1 VPDEVRT
8 WNQDQDQG
16 IPPPRGGRG
25 GCSPG
30 PGPGPKSWT
39 IVHSAY
45 SFLRGA
51 SRPEALVARAA
62 ALGIRRLALADEGS
76 LAGAVAFWDAC
87 RGAGIEPLIGAT
99 WRERVYLARNR
110 AGYANLCRILSGKDV
125 EPAGLWVK
133 PRREVREVW
142 FATAQEWRVHRLLS
156 AIREN
161 TLVAHVEG
169 LVDPDACL
177 RAEDVAPPVEPWDAL
192 PAPKVFPRDQGGIA
206 RLRALAERGLAWR
219 YPAHPPR
226 ERLAREL
233 ALIAKLGYADYFN
246 VVHDIVQYSRGRGLP
261 VAGRGSGASS
271 VVAYCL
277 GITNVCPVAF
287 DLPFERFLHEGR
299 TDYPD
304 IDVDFSWRVRDDV
317 IAEVFRR
324 FGDVAMVSTHIT
336 FQRRSAFREA
346 AKAYG
351 YSDEQVSLLQ
361 KGKVDVPDRPRLE
374 AAAAAIHGLPRHY
387 SVHPGGIVLHPDGV
401 APLGLAEKGVLV
413 TQYDKD
419 AVERAGLVKIDLL
432 GNRALSTIRET
443 VDVLGGGIDVENLPV
458 DAPTVALLHEGR
470 TLGCNQLES
479 PAMRSLVRMMRPS
492 DAKGLMKALA
502 LIRPGAASLG
512 MKEAFVRRERGLDPS
527 PDVDLLRDTHGIM
540 LYEDDAMVVASALTG
555 LSLAE
560 GDRFRRRVQKL
571 RTDEERRAVSA
582 EFVAAAARHG
592 TPRDVAE
599 AWWIQMAKFNE
610 FSFCR
615 AHAAS
620 YGVLAWASAWLA
632 AHHPAA
638 HWVGA
643 LNNNQGLYDAR
654 VYLEQAKREG
664 IRVLLPCVRRSG
676 VEFALEDGAIRTGF
690 HRIFGLEA
698 REIEAI
704 LAERPF
710 DSLEDFLARVKLSAP
725 SLRALALCGALDTFG
740 VPRPQA
746 LLFARSKGGKVP
758 PIPDFTEAEKFAHE
772 LDLLG
777 LSARRHILAHLAPG
791 PRAFDSRGLAAAAG
805 RRVRLLGIMATARIT
820 VTAASEPMEFLTL
833 EDEHGIFEAVLF
845 PAVFARCRRYIGTI
859 GPYEVV
865 GRVEERYGAAAI
877 RAEAVRPV
885 PLAVRVPRG
894 SESGTSRYAAL
905 GTGTR

>member
-1 VPDEVRT
+1 M
-8 WNQDQDQG
+8 
-16 IPPPRGGRG
+16 
-25 GCSPG
+25 
-30 PGPGPKSWT
+30 
-39 IVHSAY
+39 VHSAF

-51 SRPEALVARAA
+51 SRPEAIVARAA
-62 ALGIRRLALADEGS
+62 ELGIRRLALADEGN
-76 LAGAVAFWDAC
+76 LAGAVEFWDAC
-87 RGAGIEPLIGAT
+87 RAAGIEPLLGAT
-99 WRERVYLARNR
+99 KGNRVYIARNR
-110 AGYANLCRILSGKDV
+110 EGYGNLCRILSGKDV

-142 FATAQEWRVHRLLS
+142 FATPDEWRVHRLLS

-161 TLVAHVEG
+161 TLVSHVEG
-169 LVDPDACL
+169 LADPGAFL
-177 RAEDVAPPVEPWDAL
+177 TGEEIAPDVEPWDVL
-192 PAPKVFPRDQGGIA
+192 PAPKVFPRNQGGLE
-206 RLRALAERGLAWR
+206 RLRALCERGLAWR
-219 YPAHPPR
+219 YPAAPPR
-226 ERLAREL
+226 ERLEREL
-233 ALIAKLGYADYFN
+233 GLIARLGYADYFC
-246 VVHDIVQYSRGRGLP
+246 VVHDIVRFSRERGLP

-271 VVAYCL
+271 VVSYVL
-277 GITNVCPVAF
+277 GISNVCPVEF

-346 AKAYG
+346 AKAFG
-351 YSDEQVSLLQ
+351 YSDEQVSMLQ
-361 KGKVDVPDRPRLE
+361 KGGIDVPDRPKLE
-374 AAAAAIHGLPRHY
+374 AAAAAILDLPRHF

-401 APLGLAEKGVLV
+401 APLALAEKGVLV

-419 AVERAGLVKIDLL
+419 SVERVGLVKIDLL

-443 VDVLGGGIDVENLPV
+443 VDVLGGGLDVEKLPV
-458 DAPTVALLHEGR
+458 DEPTVRLLHEAR

-479 PAMRSLVRMMRPS
+479 PAMRSLIRMMRPS

-512 MKEAFVRRERGLDPS
+512 MKEAFVRRERGFDPPS
-527 PDVDLLRDTHGIM
+527 RLPCGASAGQVPAGPLLRDTHGIM
-540 LYEDDAMVVASALTG
+540 LYEDDAMVVAAALTG
-555 LSLAE
+555 RSLAD

-582 EFVAAAARHG
+582 EFIGAAVRHG
-592 TPRDVAE
+592 TPRELAE
-599 AWWIQMAKFNE
+599 SFWIQMAKFNE

-632 AHHPAA
+632 AHHPAE

-664 IRVLLPCVRRSG
+664 LRVLLPCVKASG
-676 VEFALEDGAIRTGF
+676 LEFTLEDGAIRVGF
-690 HRIFGLEA
+690 NRIFGLEA
-698 REIEAI
+698 REVEAV
-704 LAERPF
+704 LSGRPY

-725 SLRALALCGALDTFG
+725 SLRNLVLCGALDAFG
-740 VPRPQA
+740 LPRPQV
-746 LLFARSKGGKVP
+746 LMFARSKGGKVP
-758 PIPDFTEAEKFAHE
+758 PLPDFSEEEKFAYE
-772 LDLLG
+772 LDILG
-777 LSARRHILAHLAPG
+777 LSARRHPLAYLAG
-791 PRAFDSRGLAAAAG
+791 PRAFDSRHLMGASGHAEAAG
-805 RRVRLLGIMATARIT
+805 ASPAAKAGPRVKLLGLMATARIT
-820 VTAASEPMEFLTL
+820 VTAAAEPMEFLTL

-845 PAVFARCRRYIGTI
+845 PAVYARCRRYIGTI

-877 RAEAVRPV
+877 RAESIR
-885 PLAVRVPRG
+885 RVPARIRVPDTTL
-894 SESGTSRYAAL
+894 SGTSRARQCGAV
-905 GTGTR
+905 